1 MKIAREQKPGVRKEK
16 KKESYWNN
24 FNRKVAIAAQPVILL
39 PSHPNC
45 VLKSLQ
51 TLFGINE
58 AKRAHWT
65 RCPAVTPLW
74 KRKRSDPCSIS
85 PVLGECLWSCCCTKV
100 TLTDMHLSNTE
111 SATAGQK
118 DTRCWEM
125 YPLILTVA
133 SNTASR
139 IVRGSEQC
147 PSGSTLEMSADF
159 CNKPTLR
166 TGLFTPQTDIWH
178 YWR

>member
-1 MKIAREQKPGVRKEK
+1 MKIAREQKPGVGKEKKKK

-51 TLFGINE
+51 TLFRINK

-74 KRKRSDPCSIS
+74 KGKRSDPA
-85 PVLGECLWSCCCTKV
+85 P
-100 TLTDMHLSNTE
+100 
-111 SATAGQK
+111 SAL
-118 DTRCWEM
+118 CWENACGAAAT
-125 YPLILTVA
+125 P
-133 SNTASR
+133 R
-139 IVRGSEQC
+139 
-147 PSGSTLEMSADF
+147 
-159 CNKPTLR
+159 LR
-166 TGLFTPQTDIWH
+166 
-178 YWR
+178 